1 MGGLTGAVFAADKA
15 LLPDLDCYAERYR
28 LTGRAVFGLAVS
40 LLLIGLGF
48 FWHSPMILMV
58 FAIVLAVLI
67 AQGAGAV
74 DLVRRMIAF
83 RVDKAGIALGAVPD
97 KLTVRRGSPL
107 FIPWTDVKSI
117 VLYRSSPLAKG
128 SHPPVPCIGVQR
140 KEGATPLLWGNEQ
153 APGCPVPGVPTW
165 ATRRIIGWQLDPG
178 RLAAVVSAVAPGV
191 AIIDTTAP
199 AAEAG
204 QDAA

>member
-1 MGGLTGAVFAADKA
+1 MGGLTGAVFAADEA
-15 LLPDLDCYAERYR
+15 LLPDLDRYEERYR

-40 LLLIGLGF
+40 LLVIGLGF

-58 FAIVLAVLI
+58 IAIVLGILI

-74 DLVRRMIAF
+74 DLARRRIAF
-83 RVDKAGIALGAVPD
+83 RVDREGVALGAVPD

-117 VLYRSSPLAKG
+117 ILYQSSPQAKG
-128 SHPPVPCIGVQR
+128 NHVPVPCIGVQR

-165 ATRRIIGWQLDPG
+165 ATRRVVGWRLDHG
-178 RLAAVVSAVAPGV
+178 RLAAVVAAVAPGV
-191 AIIDTTAP
+191 TIVDTAAP
-199 AAEAG
+199 AVEPG
-204 QDAA
+204 QSAA